1 MLDLVELPPNDP
13 SGICSCF
20 FANSMGDGSMVKI
33 RMERDNEFMILLI
46 LIFLQRAKIVFYC
59 R

>member
-1 MLDLVELPPNDP
+1 MLDLVELPRNDP

-33 RMERDNEFMILLI
+33 RMERIININIFIESKNCFLL
-46 LIFLQRAKIVFYC
+46 
-59 R
+59 

>member
-1 MLDLVELPPNDP
+1 MLDLVELPRNDP

-33 RMERDNEFMILLI
+33 RMERGNEFMILLI
-46 LIFLQRAKIVFYC
+46 LIFL
-59 R
+59 